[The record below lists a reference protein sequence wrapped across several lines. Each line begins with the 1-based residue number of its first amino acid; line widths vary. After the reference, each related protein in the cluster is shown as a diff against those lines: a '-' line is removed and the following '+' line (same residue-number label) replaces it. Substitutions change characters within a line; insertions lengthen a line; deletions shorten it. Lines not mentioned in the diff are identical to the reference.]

1 MNKRYLLV
9 VLALIAGLNLTAC
22 GEEKETELTSSV
34 AKADEVKAVEE
45 TKVVERK
52 SDVGETKVEEKKT
65 ESDVAKTDEDEPDCE

>member
-9 VLALIAGLNLTAC
+9 VLALIASLNLTAC
-22 GEEKETELTSSV
+22 GEEKKAELTSSV
-34 AKADEVKAVEE
+34 VKADEAKAVEE

-52 SDVGETKVEEKKT
+52 PDVVETRAEEKKT